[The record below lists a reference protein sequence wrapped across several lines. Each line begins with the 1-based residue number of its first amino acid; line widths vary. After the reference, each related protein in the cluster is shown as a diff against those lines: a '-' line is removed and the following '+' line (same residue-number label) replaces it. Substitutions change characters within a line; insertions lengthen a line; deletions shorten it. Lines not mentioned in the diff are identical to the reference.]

1 MSVLRSLII
10 ASTVLGTLGTAQAQD
25 AAAGEDV
32 FKKCAACHKVGGA
45 AQNGVGPVLNGV
57 IGRTAG
63 TVPGYDYSPAN
74 KDAGSKG
81 LVWTEDV
88 LMKYL
93 EDPAAV
99 VPKTK
104 MIFFGLKD
112 EQDRK
117 DIIAYLKTF
126 SK

>member
-1 MSVLRSLII
+1 MSCVRSFVVMI
-10 ASTVLGTLGTAQAQD
+10 AAMTGVCAARAQD
-25 AAAGEDV
+25 AANGEDV
-32 FKKCAACHKVGGA
+32 FKKCAPCHKVASGA
-45 AQNGVGPVLNGV
+45 TTGVGPTLNGV

-63 TVPGYDYSPAN
+63 TVPGFAYSDAN
-74 KDAGSKG
+74 KDAGLKG

-93 EDPAAV
+93 ENPGAF

-104 MIFFGLKD
+104 MIFPGLKD

-117 DIIAYLKTF
+117 DVIAYLKTF